1 MAKSYKLIVW
11 HLLVAVLVWW
21 MWKAGKSVGFNTVT
35 GVDIQLPSFVAF
47 LLLIAVIVLGYIL
60 FRQRRWSASIAG
72 ILGISFLMAFGWNW
86 LNLLSVGVVLGFNFW
101 SATRGRRE
109 INKRRVLN
117 IKDAFYHGLMPVV
130 LGLFVMI
137 SFAAYQGPLL
147 NEIKDAQQLPS
158 QAQIFFKQIVEGT
171 VGQKIKAPAEQ
182 RNWIIN
188 EIASQTLQQIN
199 GVMKPYFQYAPPI
212 LAFGLFLIL
221 WGLSFIFIWLGILVG
236 MILYWILK
244 KTHVVRVEE
253 REVKAEVLVV

>member
-1 MAKSYKLIVW
+1 M
-11 HLLVAVLVWW
+11 
-21 MWKAGKSVGFNTVT
+21 GFNTVT

-47 LLLIAVIVLGYIL
+47 LLLIATIVLGYIL
-60 FRQRRWSASIAG
+60 FRQRRWSVSIAG
-72 ILGISFLMAFGWNW
+72 ILGISFLMVFGWNW
-86 LNLLSVGVVLGFNFW
+86 LNLLSVGIVLGFNFW
-101 SATRGRRE
+101 SATRVRRE
-109 INKRRVLN
+109 INERKVLN
-117 IKDAFYHGLMPVV
+117 IQDAFYHGLMPVV

-171 VGQKIKAPAEQ
+171 VGQKINAPTEQQ
-182 RNWIIN
+182 RNRLIN
-188 EIASQTLQQIN
+188 EIASLTLQQIN

-236 MILYWILK
+236 MTLYWILK
-244 KTHVVRVEE
+244 KTRMVRVEE
-253 REVKAEVLVV
+253 QDAKIEVLVV

>member
-101 SATRGRRE
+101 SATRVRRE
-109 INKRRVLN
+109 INERRVLN

-137 SFAAYQGPLL
+137 SFAAYQSPLA
-147 NEIKDAQQLPS
+147 KDIERSQKLPS
-158 QAQIFFKQIVEGT
+158 GIEIFIYDIVENTIG
-171 VGQKIKAPAEQ
+171 P
-182 RNWIIN
+182 
-188 EIASQTLQQIN
+188 
-199 GVMKPYFQYAPPI
+199 
-212 LAFGLFLIL
+212 
-221 WGLSFIFIWLGILVG
+221 
-236 MILYWILK
+236 
-244 KTHVVRVEE
+244 RVEGGE
-253 REVKAEVLVV
+253 IEKQNIISEAFSKL

>member
-1 MAKSYKLIVW
+1 
-11 HLLVAVLVWW
+11 
-21 MWKAGKSVGFNTVT
+21 
-35 GVDIQLPSFVAF
+35 
-47 LLLIAVIVLGYIL
+47 
-60 FRQRRWSASIAG
+60 
-72 ILGISFLMAFGWNW
+72 
-86 LNLLSVGVVLGFNFW
+86 
-101 SATRGRRE
+101 
-109 INKRRVLN
+109 
-117 IKDAFYHGLMPVV
+117 
-130 LGLFVMI
+130 MI